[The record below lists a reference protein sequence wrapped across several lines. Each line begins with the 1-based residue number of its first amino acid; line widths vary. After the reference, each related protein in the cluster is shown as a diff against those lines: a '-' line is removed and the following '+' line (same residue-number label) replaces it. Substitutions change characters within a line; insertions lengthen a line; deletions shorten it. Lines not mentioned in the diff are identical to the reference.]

1 MNFSQTNMAT
11 LKYMMD
17 YAKNNPNDPRNK
29 QLRSMIE
36 SGDFDAK
43 AQEEGI
49 DLTGKSKTFS
59 NITEE
64 KVKAGPENLRK
75 IRAESEIGQD
85 VIQTGEAI
93 NKRVDTF
100 NSELSNIKERTFGE
114 ESTQG
119 DLSGI
124 LQTAGSLAKGVVGA
138 GADIA
143 LGVGKTLLPE
153 KGEEAVK
160 ESVGKAVNAFI
171 ETNFGGEN
179 QAESPDDLWEGSNL
193 KSEFWDKL
201 SDEQKENVKSSASL
215 VEAGLTFGGTRAVIG
230 QIDESLEAVAKRIP
244 KSNTLFEK
252 VKQSVP
258 DEVRISTDANPVNS
272 FDELIKRTEVVESNV
287 KNQIEK
293 ELIDSGEFPISEA
306 RRIAEQEAPNMTF
319 QERIIGLR
327 PDVKKQI
334 QGKPDKVAEYIDVA
348 VARNLDANLP
358 TPLEV
363 GTENVNIAQRTLQ
376 DSLND
381 VGSEIGEFRAKASTL
396 RAGTTQVDNI
406 QSAIDSELG
415 KLNLTIKDGN
425 VSKQGGKVS
434 KTAASGDV
442 KALQEIVDEFKN
454 VKQNPT
460 LENIIDFRNLVG
472 RKINFNKST
481 REASNSVDPFSKN
494 VRKTIAD
501 EGATLVGKEQAG
513 KLTEYSN
520 LLDDLG
526 ELTSYT
532 DRKAGAEF
540 LLKRVLSERGGATR
554 DMIKRIRE
562 RTGIDLLDDAV
573 IAQLV
578 TGQFGNAAQKGL
590 FRQEIANAGGDLL
603 ELTKN
608 LGQGNILG
616 IAGQGIKKG
625 IDTLVDA
632 EQVIR
637 NASKNTK

>member
-179 QAESPDDLWEGSNL
+179 QAESPEDLWEGSNL

-215 VEAGLTFGGTRAVIG
+215 VEAGLTFGGTRAVLGKLDDSIE
-230 QIDESLEAVAKRIP
+230 QITKKIP
-244 KSNTLFEK
+244 KSNTLFKK
-252 VKQSVP
+252 VEESIP
-258 DEVRISTDANPVNS
+258 EEIRITTDANP
-272 FDELIKRTEVVESNV
+272 IKT
-287 KNQIEK
+287 IE
-293 ELIDSGEFPISEA
+293 ELIDKGETASAKI
-306 RRIAEQEAPNMTF
+306 RRQAELEAPEMTF
-319 QERIIGLR
+319 EERIIGLR

-334 QGKPDKVAEYIDVA
+334 QGKPEKTAEYIDIA
-348 VARNLDANLP
+348 NARNLDANLP

-363 GTENVNIAQRTLQ
+363 ASENVNVSQRVLQ

-381 VGSEIGEFRAKASTL
+381 VGSEIGQFRAKASNL
-396 RAGTTQVDNI
+396 RANNTQINNI
-406 QSAIDSELG
+406 QSVIDKELSS
-415 KLNLTIKDGN
+415 LNLSVKKGN
-425 VSKQGGKVS
+425 VVQKAGKVS
-434 KTAASGDV
+434 KTAAAGDI
-442 KALQEIVDEFKN
+442 KALQELVDEFKN

-460 LENIIDFRNLVG
+460 LENIIDYRNLVG
-472 RKINFNKST
+472 RKINFNKSI
-481 REASNSVDPFSKN
+481 REASNSVDPFSKK
-494 VRKTIAD
+494 VRKQIAE
-501 EGATLVGKEQAG
+501 EGANLVGKEQAG

-520 LLDDLG
+520 LLDDLA

-532 DRKAGAEF
+532 DRKAGGEF

-573 IAQLV
+573 MAQLA
-578 TGQFGNAAQKGL
+578 TDQFGNAAQKGL
-590 FRQEIANAGGDLL
+590 FRQEITKAGGDLV
-603 ELTKN
+603 EFTKN
-608 LGQGNILG
+608 LGTGNILG
-616 IAGQGIKKG
+616 IAGQGVQKVIENIVDVEKVIK
-625 IDTLVDA
+625 
-632 EQVIR
+632 
-637 NASKNTK
+637 NASKKTN